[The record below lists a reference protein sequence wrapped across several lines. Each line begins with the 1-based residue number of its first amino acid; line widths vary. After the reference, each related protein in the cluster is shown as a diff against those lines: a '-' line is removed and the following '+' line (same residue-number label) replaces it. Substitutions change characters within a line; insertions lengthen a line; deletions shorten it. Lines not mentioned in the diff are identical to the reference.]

1 MPLQA
6 LFFDAAGTLIQPA
19 EPVGQ
24 TYARLAQQHGIE
36 LEAEGIMQ
44 AFRAAWKETPP
55 PFHPIGQPP
64 TDDDRGWWRALVGT
78 VFARML
84 GTPLAEDTLEDLFSK
99 LYEHYA
105 QPHAWSFFADVVPAL
120 SDLGQDH
127 RLLVLSNFDRRL
139 RCILAGHDL
148 LRFFAQVI
156 LSSETG
162 AAKPHPRMFQA
173 ALASCGCRPED
184 SLHIGDDMNCDIA
197 GAQSCGIHAF
207 QVKRPQNGLD
217 VLVQKVRSGAYSGL
231 RNARI

>member
-24 TYARLAQQHGIE
+24 TYARFAQQHGIA
-36 LEAEGIMQ
+36 LEPKGIMQ

-55 PFHPIGQPP
+55 PFHPIDQPSA
-64 TDDDRGWWRALVGT
+64 DDDRSWWRALVGT
-78 VFARML
+78 VFAHML
-84 GTPLAEDTLEDLFSK
+84 GTPLAEDRLEDLFSE
-99 LYEHYA
+99 LYQHYA
-105 QPHAWSFFADVVPAL
+105 QPQAWSVFDDVVPAL
-120 SDLGQDH
+120 SDLAQDH

-139 RCILAGHDL
+139 CRILAGHGL
-148 LRFFAQVI
+148 LRFFEHVI

-173 ALASCGCRPED
+173 ALTACGCLPEN

-207 QVKRPQNGLD
+207 QVKRPQNGLE